1 MRMRLGAAC
10 LLVAGT
16 LAMGPAMAQ
25 RDGEGEFVEEE
36 PEEAIVSTI
45 TADLTAEAVPEGAGT
60 AGASA
65 KFSGEFDSGTGD
77 VCFVLE
83 VKGLRDAGEAH
94 IHRGDPGRD
103 GSDVI
108 DLDGWTD
115 GDICIAKQ
123 PKDING
129 ILRDVPGHYI
139 DVHLRSNRRTVAIRG
154 QLVKK

>member
-1 MRMRLGAAC
+1 MNRRLGAWV
-10 LLVAGT
+10 LLLGGA
-16 LAMGPAMAQ
+16 LAIGPAIAQ
-25 RDGEGEFVEEE
+25 DETYVE
-36 PEEAIVSTI
+36 PEEVEAMYATLS
-45 TADLTAEAVPEGAGT
+45 ADLTAEAVPEAGGT

-65 KFSGEFDSGTGD
+65 KFTGEFDSKTGD
-77 VCFVLE
+77 VCFVLS

-108 DLDGWTD
+108 ELEQWTD

-129 ILRDVPGHYI
+129 ILGDVPGHYV
-139 DVHLRSNRRTVAIRG
+139 DVHLKSNRRTVAIRG
-154 QLVKK
+154 QLAKES